1 MSMNKTQIKGIFDAM
16 MASEKV
22 YKSLDRNSVAD
33 FSFNSES
40 LSSQDRRVAED
51 SFRSLKETIETTLD
65 GINLE
70 SLGGNRG
77 VELTP
82 VQKAAAVQAAVMTI
96 NPSAYTKALNGS
108 FGAVKPEDAGLN
120 FESVDTALDFNS
132 TLKDLSVNLE
142 AFDGQQLQSV
152 YYTTIALAVAT
163 SKQDEFAEAFFP
175 LIVMNPADA
184 FYEVKINIDN
194 FVKEYRH
201 ITPRGIDVDFGEKP
215 ILKHL
220 FDNELLNDNRLKIKP
235 FIDNDPDKEFLVQD
249 AKFGVTVNGETF
261 NSAPY
266 RMGANIDIFGV
277 TNTKADL
284 AKGSVTDFTD
294 ALDRG
299 MSLTNL
305 YVGFQNAAQKDL
317 QVKLDLS
324 HRPRVHFQLPAEGMN
339 KELTANFSGE
349 FVLNTKSSKDFQDK
363 DNADN
368 ALFGATL
375 AGGDEYA
382 VKVELA
388 VTGSVRTDKGTIKL
402 NATKLDILEIKK
414 VDDGTIVT
422 DLKTGIG
429 QQIAEAVAK
438 MSVVGYDLDV
448 AVTNSNFRKRSI
460 LLSSVSRRYRHI
472 CEFRSGFNVLKPIFN
487 MTGED
492 NDAIAETVEK
502 QSLAVS
508 ALMSVNA
515 VNTLVGFTSYLSD
528 LKEAKALESALTRTH
543 ADVAYVPFFH
553 KETLKVNENTDSLRS
568 YERIQDIAASILNK
582 IADVVTVMGLESNY
596 TNVFEKLAPGV
607 RKTVVIGTNPYVARY
622 LGQQLQ
628 PSVNASVSSN
638 TFTLT
643 HDTDAVIVTTCNP
656 LMDKKIIVSFINPSN
671 PDRNTAPDILNFGFG
686 LYTPPFN
693 REVQTTRANST
704 VKELHIEPR
713 FSYIPSLP
721 IVAEFDIEGITETL
735 KKCIRGYKV
744 VTSF

>member
-51 SFRSLKETIETTLD
+51 SFRSLKETIESTLD

-108 FGAVKPEDAGLN
+108 FGSVKPEDAGLN

-235 FIDNDPDKEFLVQD
+235 FIDNDPGKEFLVQD

-363 DNADN
+363 ENADN

-422 DLKTGIG
+422 DLKTGVG

-735 KKCIRGYKV
+735 KKYIRGYKV

>member
-1 MSMNKTQIKGIFDAM
+1 MSMNKTQIKGVFDAM

-51 SFRSLKETIETTLD
+51 SFRSLKETIESTLD

-96 NPSAYTKALNGS
+96 NPAAYTKALNGS
-108 FGAVKPEDAGLN
+108 FSSVKPEDAGLN

-235 FIDNDPDKEFLVQD
+235 FIDNDSDKEFLVQD

-305 YVGFQNAAQKDL
+305 YVGFQNAANKDL

-363 DNADN
+363 ENTDN

-375 AGGDEYA
+375 AAGDEYA

>member
-51 SFRSLKETIETTLD
+51 SFRSLKETIESTLD

-108 FGAVKPEDAGLN
+108 FGSVKPEDAGLN

-235 FIDNDPDKEFLVQD
+235 FIDNDHDKEFLVQD

-363 DNADN
+363 ENADN

-422 DLKTGIG
+422 DLKTGVG

>member
-108 FGAVKPEDAGLN
+108 FGSVKPEDAGLN

-235 FIDNDPDKEFLVQD
+235 FIDNDPGKEFLVQD

-363 DNADN
+363 ENSDN

-422 DLKTGIG
+422 DLKTGVG

-704 VKELHIEPR
+704 IKELHIEPR

>member
-108 FGAVKPEDAGLN
+108 FGSVKPEDAGLN

-235 FIDNDPDKEFLVQD
+235 FIDNDPGKEFLVQD

-305 YVGFQNAAQKDL
+305 YVGFQNATQKDL

-363 DNADN
+363 ENSDN

-422 DLKTGIG
+422 DLKTGVG

-704 VKELHIEPR
+704 IKELHIEPR

>member
-1 MSMNKTQIKGIFDAM
+1 
-16 MASEKV
+16 
-22 YKSLDRNSVAD
+22 
-33 FSFNSES
+33 
-40 LSSQDRRVAED
+40 
-51 SFRSLKETIETTLD
+51 
-65 GINLE
+65 
-70 SLGGNRG
+70 
-77 VELTP
+77 
-82 VQKAAAVQAAVMTI
+82 
-96 NPSAYTKALNGS
+96 
-108 FGAVKPEDAGLN
+108 
-120 FESVDTALDFNS
+120 
-132 TLKDLSVNLE
+132 
-142 AFDGQQLQSV
+142 
-152 YYTTIALAVAT
+152 
-163 SKQDEFAEAFFP
+163 
-175 LIVMNPADA
+175 
-184 FYEVKINIDN
+184 
-194 FVKEYRH
+194 
-201 ITPRGIDVDFGEKP
+201 
-215 ILKHL
+215 
-220 FDNELLNDNRLKIKP
+220 
-235 FIDNDPDKEFLVQD
+235 
-249 AKFGVTVNGETF
+249 
-261 NSAPY
+261 
-266 RMGANIDIFGV
+266 
-277 TNTKADL
+277 
-284 AKGSVTDFTD
+284 
-294 ALDRG
+294 
-299 MSLTNL
+299 
-305 YVGFQNAAQKDL
+305 
-317 QVKLDLS
+317 
-324 HRPRVHFQLPAEGMN
+324 
-339 KELTANFSGE
+339 
-349 FVLNTKSSKDFQDK
+349 
-363 DNADN
+363 
-368 ALFGATL
+368 
-375 AGGDEYA
+375 
-382 VKVELA
+382 
-388 VTGSVRTDKGTIKL
+388 
-402 NATKLDILEIKK
+402 
-414 VDDGTIVT
+414 
-422 DLKTGIG
+422 
-429 QQIAEAVAK
+429 
-438 MSVVGYDLDV
+438 
-448 AVTNSNFRKRSI
+448 
-460 LLSSVSRRYRHI
+460 
-472 CEFRSGFNVLKPIFN
+472 

-704 VKELHIEPR
+704 IKELHIEPR

>member
-1 MSMNKTQIKGIFDAM
+1 MSMNKTQIKGVFDAM

-108 FGAVKPEDAGLN
+108 FGSVKPEDAGLN

-235 FIDNDPDKEFLVQD
+235 FIYNDPDKEFLVQD

-363 DNADN
+363 ENADN

>member
-96 NPSAYTKALNGS
+96 NPAAYTKALNGS
-108 FGAVKPEDAGLN
+108 FSSVKPEDAGLN

-235 FIDNDPDKEFLVQD
+235 FIDNDHDKEFLVQD

-363 DNADN
+363 ENADN

-429 QQIAEAVAK
+429 QQIVEAVAK

>member
-51 SFRSLKETIETTLD
+51 SFRSLKETIESTLD

-108 FGAVKPEDAGLN
+108 FGSVKPEDAGLN

-235 FIDNDPDKEFLVQD
+235 FIDNAPDTEFLVQD

-363 DNADN
+363 ENADN

>member
-1 MSMNKTQIKGIFDAM
+1 MNKTQIKGVFDAM

-51 SFRSLKETIETTLD
+51 SFRSLKETIESTLD

-96 NPSAYTKALNGS
+96 NPAAYTKALNGS
-108 FGAVKPEDAGLN
+108 FSSVKPEDAGLN

-235 FIDNDPDKEFLVQD
+235 FIDNDSDKEFLVQD

-305 YVGFQNAAQKDL
+305 YVGFQNAANKDL

-363 DNADN
+363 ENTDN

-375 AGGDEYA
+375 AAGDEYA

>member
-108 FGAVKPEDAGLN
+108 FGSVKPEDAGLN

-235 FIDNDPDKEFLVQD
+235 FIDNDPDKESLVQD

-363 DNADN
+363 ENADN

>member
-108 FGAVKPEDAGLN
+108 FGSVKPEDAGLN

-305 YVGFQNAAQKDL
+305 YVGFQNAANKDL

-363 DNADN
+363 ENTDN

-375 AGGDEYA
+375 AAGDEYA

-422 DLKTGIG
+422 DLKTGVG

-515 VNTLVGFTSYLSD
+515 VNTLVGFTSYLND

-704 VKELHIEPR
+704 IKELHIEPR

>member
-51 SFRSLKETIETTLD
+51 SFRSLKETIESTLD

-108 FGAVKPEDAGLN
+108 FGSVKPEDAGLN

-235 FIDNDPDKEFLVQD
+235 FIDNDPGKEFLVQD

-305 YVGFQNAAQKDL
+305 YVGFQNATNKDL

-363 DNADN
+363 ENADN

-422 DLKTGIG
+422 DLKTGVG
-429 QQIAEAVAK
+429 QQIVEAVAK